1 MAAVFV
7 PPSPQPSLNMST
19 RRPLANVPNATN
31 SPHRA
36 GLVPAKRARS
46 GQIEIPHGQPPPKKQ
61 VMEAVE
67 QGTRSPSRSRSTTY
81 QGTESKLF
89 ARRPNNNNPSAFEKK
104 LVAARE
110 KERNPHLKGTK
121 TEKPSADTLD
131 TIRQWQRHYR
141 KAFPQFV
148 FYFDSIPED
157 VRRKF
162 SRQVVALGAR
172 EEKFFSRLV
181 THVVT
186 SRPIPPE
193 TATTSPTEESTP
205 AADGANGETNMQTV
219 NPSLLEK
226 NADFHVSLKNDARRD
241 QGTMDILQRAR
252 QMGMK
257 IWALEKL
264 QRMITTIND
273 NDIGGQGDS
282 ASRSKVGGG
291 STAHGRGDNDLSRVL
306 RHELLNGPSDRDPFS
321 SLEIVMFKGP
331 FIYIHDMNE
340 KTKPVMVR
348 EYPRVARRQDGTWPQ
363 FRSAPLGK
371 CPFIDEPPSRKEYD
385 RHRMRQTQKEK
396 KMAMTKVDE
405 PSGKQPTASTTE
417 ETIDTQLVTD
427 LSKPKKLSEDLI
439 LGKQPEVL
447 KKPLLE
453 ENHERKSSESFIP
466 LHFPR
471 TGPFYTGREPAASG
485 VQPSNVTSAIRSQ
498 MISSTAAG
506 PGAKA
511 GLSKE
516 LYGLQRKVLE
526 KGTGTIVTGTMGA
539 PQRPSTGS
547 GSHHTHSAKS
557 IAIEKDAPPQDVA
570 GTKRR
575 RDEQVDSQQKKP
587 ERRRDPKPG
596 YCENC
601 RDKFDDF
608 EEHTMTR
615 KHRRFAQNTSNW
627 AELDALLFEIQR
639 PLKEE
644 YEFDE

>member
-7 PPSPQPSLNMST
+7 PPSPRTSMNMST

-31 SPHRA
+31 SPHRT

-46 GQIEIPHGQPPPKKQ
+46 GQVDIPFGQPPPKKH
-61 VMEAVE
+61 VMDAVE
-67 QGTRSPSRSRSTTY
+67 QDRNRLIVP
-81 QGTESKLF
+81 QGPESKLF
-89 ARRPNNNNPSAFEKK
+89 ARRSNNANPSAFEKK

-110 KERNPHLKGTK
+110 KERVTQPKTK
-121 TEKPSADTLD
+121 NDRPAADTID

-157 VRRKF
+157 VRCKF
-162 SRQVVALGAR
+162 SRQVVALGAC

-186 SRPIPPE
+186 ARSIPPE
-193 TATTSPTEESTP
+193 AAHTNNPAGDTS
-205 AADGANGETNMQTV
+205 NETNGASGDHTQTV

-226 NADFHVSLKNDARRD
+226 NGDGHLQVSLKIEGRRD
-241 QGTMDILQRAR
+241 QGSMDVLQRAR

-273 NDIGGQGDS
+273 NDIGGQS
-282 ASRSKVGGG
+282 ENVSRSKQVGA
-291 STAHGRGDNDLSRVL
+291 STAHGKGENDLSRVL
-306 RHELLNGPSDRDPFS
+306 RQELLNGPSDRDPFAS
-321 SLEIVMFKGP
+321 MEMVVFKGP

-348 EYPRVARRQDGTWPQ
+348 EYARVNRRQDGAWPQ

-385 RHRMRQTQKEK
+385 RQRLRQAQKEK
-396 KMAMTKVDE
+396 KIALQTVEELKTK
-405 PSGKQPTASTTE
+405 ASTSVKAN
-417 ETIDTQLVTD
+417 TQTQRPTD
-427 LSKPKKLSEDLI
+427 
-439 LGKQPEVL
+439 
-447 KKPLLE
+447 KKPLGDVSKADEPPIKKEVFAKPSLE
-453 ENHERKSSESFIP
+453 DINERKSSESLIP
-466 LHFPR
+466 PHFPR
-471 TGPFYTGREPAASG
+471 TGPFYSGREPAASG

-498 MISSTAAG
+498 MISSTAAA

-516 LYGLQRKVLE
+516 VHGLKRKVLE
-526 KGTGTIVTGTMGA
+526 KGTGSIVPGSMAA
-539 PQRPSTGS
+539 PQRPNHGS
-547 GSHHTHSAKS
+547 GSFCKQADVKKVS
-557 IAIEKDAPPQDVA
+557 IGETNTQGDATS
-570 GTKRR
+570 TKRR
-575 RDEQVDSQQKKP
+575 RDDVVAPQKV
-587 ERRRDPKPG
+587 ERKRDPKPG

-615 KHRRFAQNTSNW
+615 KHRRFAQNSSNW
-627 AELDALLFEIQR
+627 NDLDALLFDIQR
-639 PLKEE
+639 PKEE
-644 YEFDE
+644 WDWES